1 MGLGAFISKLLGAVY
16 RVPLTN
22 TLGGVGLGLYQMVFP
37 VYCLLLDF
45 SGAGVPN
52 ALSKLIATGREEE
65 REVRAKNYLKNS
77 IKLLL
82 ILGLIGS
89 FLMAI
94 LSFPLSRLQGNEQAK
109 LAYVA
114 LAPAVLT
121 VCLISCFRG
130 YFQGLMDM
138 KPTALSQVVEQI
150 VKLCLGLV
158 LVKIFSKDI
167 EKAVAG
173 ATFAIS
179 VSETVAL
186 IYLILI
192 YKKRKKASF
201 NPTFERA
208 SNFSYYVKN
217 IIKTTFPLTIIGVA
231 IPLSQ
236 VIDSFLTVNLISVYD
251 ANATALYGLFSGA
264 VMTVI
269 NLPVSICYGI
279 SAVAIPAVSSAK
291 TEKEKAGKIKR
302 SLLLTLVASLPC
314 AIFCFFF
321 APFIINLLFRSLS
334 AQEKITAINLLRLTS
349 PCVVLLSLVQTTNGI
364 LVGKGKTY
372 FPVISLGLGVA
383 IKTVLTL
390 ILLKNPRVNVYGS
403 SIALIACYFS
413 ACLVNLT
420 LIIKTRA
427 KNATMRTY
435 NRQYAS

>member
-1 MGLGAFISKLLGAVY
+1 M
-16 RVPLTN
+16 
-22 TLGGVGLGLYQMVFP
+22 
-37 VYCLLLDF
+37 
-45 SGAGVPN
+45 
-52 ALSKLIATGREEE
+52 
-65 REVRAKNYLKNS
+65 
-77 IKLLL
+77 
-82 ILGLIGS
+82 
-89 FLMAI
+89 
-94 LSFPLSRLQGNEQAK
+94 
-109 LAYVA
+109 
-114 LAPAVLT
+114 
-121 VCLISCFRG
+121 
-130 YFQGLMDM
+130 
-138 KPTALSQVVEQI
+138 
-150 VKLCLGLV
+150 
-158 LVKIFSKDI
+158 
-167 EKAVAG
+167 
-173 ATFAIS
+173 
-179 VSETVAL
+179 
-186 IYLILI
+186 
-192 YKKRKKASF
+192 
-201 NPTFERA
+201 
-208 SNFSYYVKN
+208 
-217 IIKTTFPLTIIGVA
+217 A

-291 TEKEKAGKIKR
+291 TEKEKSGKIKR
-302 SLLLTLVASLPC
+302 SLLLTVVASLPC

-372 FPVISLGLGVA
+372 FPVISLGVGVA

-413 ACLVNLT
+413 VCLVNLT